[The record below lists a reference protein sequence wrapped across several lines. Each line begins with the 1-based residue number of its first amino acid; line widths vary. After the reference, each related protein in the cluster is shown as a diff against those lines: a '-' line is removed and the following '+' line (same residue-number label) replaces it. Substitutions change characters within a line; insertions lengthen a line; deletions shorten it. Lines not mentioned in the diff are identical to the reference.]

1 MEKVSR
7 YLLMVI
13 NMMVNIKM
21 VNLVEKEDMNG
32 NKDNIIKDN
41 FMKVYVKEMG
51 N

>member
-1 MEKVSR
+1 
-7 YLLMVI
+7 
-13 NMMVNIKM
+13 MVNIKM